1 MEVKE
6 RFDSLYQNVELLK
19 GPIAFS
25 FTLFFCARRLAFALV
40 IGQVHWTIVY
50 QIFVLDLVST
60 LMLCYFVAIMPMM
73 DGINNA
79 IQIFN
84 EIVVLLCIEGMFLFT
99 SYVPDVRTRYQMG
112 QKVLLLV
119 AMNIIINFIV
129 LIAIL
134 LKKIY
139 KAMRTWFVKRY
150 NRIATEKAIILRA
163 IKAAEEMPVRSK
175 FKQKVGLAPKDSQ
188 KLDDE

>member
-1 MEVKE
+1 M
-6 RFDSLYQNVELLK
+6 
-19 GPIAFS
+19 
-25 FTLFFCARRLAFALV
+25 
-40 IGQVHWTIVY
+40 HWTIVY
-50 QIFVLDLVST
+50 QIFVFDLVST
-60 LMLCYFVAIMPMM
+60 LLLCYFLTVRPMK
-73 DGINNA
+73 DRINNA

-84 EIVVLLCIEGMFLFT
+84 EIVVLLCIESMFLFT

-139 KAMRTWFVKRY
+139 KAVRTWYVKRH
-150 NRIATEKAIILRA
+150 NRIATEKAIIMRA
-163 IKAAEEMPVRSK
+163 IRAAEEMPVRSK
-175 FKQKVGLAPKDSQ
+175 SKRQASLAPKDIQ
-188 KLDDE
+188 ILDDEIK